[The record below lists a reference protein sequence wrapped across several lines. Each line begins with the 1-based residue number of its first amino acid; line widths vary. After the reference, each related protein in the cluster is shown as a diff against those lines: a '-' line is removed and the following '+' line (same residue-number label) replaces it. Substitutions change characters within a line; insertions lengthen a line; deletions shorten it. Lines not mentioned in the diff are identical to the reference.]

1 MPHDDFENF
10 TDEIDENWT
19 PEDEEEEFDISDVR
33 HLMEDDTDDAEQ
45 DRRTSAYQDLKRNDK
60 IFGNTYNMG
69 LEVSEEDE
77 VNSRSNSTE
86 IKLDSSSPDYY
97 LQDSEKYLEHVDLKI
112 IQHDIYN
119 FMQSNKEVIA
129 ILGNDPAKK
138 KFTKTEINQLFD
150 IILFGLSHGE
160 YASKFISAI
169 YVLDSIS
176 SSINIEYKKIFDLLT
191 YENKEKLLV
200 ELNKKY
206 NFLDSIGKNFKM
218 F

>member
-1 MPHDDFENF
+1 MQHEDFENWI
-10 TDEIDENWT
+10 EEVEENFIAV
-19 PEDEEEEFDISDVR
+19 EEEEEFDISDVS
-33 HLMEDDTDDAEQ
+33 HLMEDDCDDDEQ
-45 DRRTSAYQDLKRNDK
+45 DRRTEAYKDLKRNDK

-69 LEVSEEDE
+69 LAASDDDE
-77 VNSRSNSTE
+77 VDTRAVSSE

-97 LQDSEKYLEHVDLKI
+97 LQDSEKYLEHVDLQI

-129 ILGNDPAKK
+129 ILGDDPDKK
-138 KFTKTEINQLFD
+138 KFTKLEINQLFD
-150 IILFGLSHGE
+150 IILAGLSHGE
-160 YASKFISAI
+160 SSSKFISPI

-176 SSINIEYKKIFDLLT
+176 ATVNLEYKKIFDMLN
-191 YENKEKLLV
+191 YDNKEKLLV

-206 NFLDSIGKNFKM
+206 SFLDSVGKNFKM